1 MSKNASFPGV
11 HAMNTICAFLN
22 LDHQRCDDL
31 FSRAETRIAQRLWDD
46 ATDSFRLF
54 HDALRQ
60 HIRMEE
66 KVLLPA
72 FIQAI
77 PDSTA
82 PVSMLH
88 MEHLQIRGI
97 ADRMSDAILRLDPV
111 DFVLHAE
118 TYTLLMQQHT
128 LKEEDM
134 LYPLLDRVL
143 ERKRD
148 KIISAMSEYLD
159 PDFHAVVG

>member
-1 MSKNASFPGV
+1 
-11 HAMNTICAFLN
+11 MNTICAYLI

-31 FSRAETRIAQRLWDD
+31 FNRAETCVAQRNWDD
-46 ATDSFRLF
+46 ASDHFRLF

-72 FIQAI
+72 FMQAI
-77 PDSTA
+77 PDGTA
-82 PVSMLH
+82 PISMLH
-88 MEHLQIRGI
+88 IEHQQIRGI
-97 ADRMSDAILRLDPV
+97 ADRMSEAISRLDPI

-143 ERKRD
+143 DHKRAPV
-148 KIISAMSEYLD
+148 ISAMSEYLD

>member
-1 MSKNASFPGV
+1 
-11 HAMNTICAFLN
+11 MNTICAYLM
-22 LDHQRCDDL
+22 LDHKRCDDL
-31 FSRAETRIAQRLWDD
+31 FNRAETRVAQRNWDD

-66 KVLLPA
+66 KILLPA

-77 PDSTA
+77 PDGTS
-82 PVSMLH
+82 PIKMLH
-88 MEHLQIRGI
+88 VEHQQIRGI
-97 ADRMSDAILRLDPV
+97 ADRMSEAINRLDPI

-128 LKEEDM
+128 MKEEDL

-143 ERKRD
+143 DRKRD
-148 KIISAMSEYLD
+148 KIISAMSEFLD
-159 PDFHAVVG
+159 PDFNAVVG

>member
-1 MSKNASFPGV
+1 
-11 HAMNTICAFLN
+11 MNTICAYLT
-22 LDHQRCDDL
+22 LDHKRCDDL
-31 FSRAETRIAQRLWDD
+31 FNQAETSIAQRNWDD
-46 ATDSFRLF
+46 ASDRFRLF

-72 FIQAI
+72 FMQAI
-77 PDSTA
+77 PDGSS
-82 PVSMLH
+82 PISMLH
-88 MEHLQIRGI
+88 IEHQQIRGI
-97 ADRMSDAILRLDPV
+97 ADRMSEAIARLDPI

-143 ERKRD
+143 DDRREKV
-148 KIISAMSEYLD
+148 ISAMSEYLD
-159 PDFHAVVG
+159 PHLNAVAG

>member
-1 MSKNASFPGV
+1 MSKNANLPGV
-11 HAMNTICAFLN
+11 HAMNTICAYLM
-22 LDHQRCDDL
+22 LDHKRCDDL
-31 FSRAETRIAQRLWDD
+31 FARAETSIAQRNWDD
-46 ATDSFRLF
+46 ANENFRLF

-72 FIQAI
+72 FIRSI
-77 PDSTA
+77 PDSA
-82 PVSMLH
+82 MPVSMLH
-88 MEHLQIRGI
+88 IEHEQIRGI
-97 ADRMSDAILRLDPV
+97 ADRMFESLHRFDPI

-128 LKEEDM
+128 VKEEDM

-148 KIISAMSEYLD
+148 KIISAMAEYLD
-159 PDFHAVVG
+159 PDFHAVI

>member
-1 MSKNASFPGV
+1 
-11 HAMNTICAFLN
+11 MNTICAYLT
-22 LDHQRCDDL
+22 LDHKRCDNL
-31 FSRAETRIAQRLWDD
+31 FNRAETCIAQRNWDD

-66 KVLLPA
+66 KILLPA

-77 PDSTA
+77 PDGTA
-82 PVSMLH
+82 PISMLH
-88 MEHLQIRGI
+88 LEHQQIRGI
-97 ADRMSDAILRLDPV
+97 ADRMSDAILRFNPI

-128 LKEEDM
+128 VKEEDM
-134 LYPLLDRVL
+134 LYPLLDRIL
-143 ERKRD
+143 DQKRN
-148 KIISAMSEYLD
+148 KIISAMSEFLD
-159 PDFHAVVG
+159 PDFHAVIG